1 MGSIDYFLEVGPE
14 GGAPPEAIAASQA
27 AGTGGTS
34 MTVHLTRRAALGGL
48 ALAATAGSASAQT
61 RAFPNRAVRLILP
74 TAPGGSA
81 DIVARILGQGMQET
95 LGQSMVIE
103 PRPGAGGL
111 LASEYVAG
119 QAPDGH
125 ILGFS
130 SLSGAVLNVAMQERP
145 TFDVRRSL
153 TAVSIVGL
161 LPQVIVVNPN
171 LPARTLQELIA
182 LMKAQPGRVTYASSG
197 PGTILHLGVHM
208 LAMRA
213 GTTAEHI
220 PYRGAG
226 PALQDVIAG
235 NVNMM
240 VEGVPSLLP
249 FIRSGTVRALAIC
262 APTRNAGLP
271 DVPTTAEAGL
281 PDFEVANWLAFFVH
295 SATPAPLLK
304 ALEDGIRGAI
314 RIDAVRNRL
323 TEAGLDVVGST
334 AEEAAAYW
342 DQQFRQWVP
351 VVQAS
356 GAKGA

>member
-1 MGSIDYFLEVGPE
+1 MTMQDQPPAGP
-14 GGAPPEAIAASQA
+14 G
-27 AGTGGTS
+27 
-34 MTVHLTRRAALGGL
+34 RRLLLGGL
-48 ALAATAGSASAQT
+48 AALAAGPALAQP
-61 RAFPNRAVRLILP
+61 RAFPSRPVRIILP

-119 QAPDGH
+119 QPADGH
-125 ILGFS
+125 VLGFS
-130 SLSGAVLNVAMQERP
+130 SLSGAVLNIAMQERP
-145 TFDVRRSL
+145 TFDIRRSL
-153 TAVSIVGL
+153 TAVSIAGL

-171 LPARTLQELIA
+171 LPVRTLAELMA
-182 LMKAQPGRVTYASSG
+182 FMRANPGRVTYASSG
-197 PGTILHLGVHM
+197 PGTILHLGVLM

-213 GTTAEHI
+213 ETTAEHI

-240 VEGVPSLLP
+240 MEGVPSLLP
-249 FIRSGTVRALAIC
+249 FIRSGAVRALAVC
-262 APTRNAGLP
+262 SARRNPNLP

-281 PDFEVANWLAFFVH
+281 PDFEVANWLAFFVA
-295 SATPAPLLK
+295 SATPPATLK
-304 ALEDGIRGAI
+304 ALEDGIRGAT
-314 RIDAVRNRL
+314 RMDAVRTRL

-334 AEEAAAYW
+334 AEEAAAFW

-356 GAKGA
+356 GAKG

>member
-1 MGSIDYFLEVGPE
+1 MSK
-14 GGAPPEAIAASQA
+14 APHQDPA
-27 AGTGGTS
+27 
-34 MTVHLTRRAALGGL
+34 HLSRRALLGGL
-48 ALAATAGSASAQT
+48 GVLAAGPALAQSRPPG
-61 RAFPNRAVRLILP
+61 FPNRAVRLILP

-81 DIVARILGQGMQET
+81 DIVARIIGQGMQET

-119 QAPDGH
+119 QPPDGH

-130 SLSGAVLNVAMQERP
+130 SLSGAVLNTAMQERP
-145 TFDVRRSL
+145 TFDPRRAL
-153 TAVSIVGL
+153 AAVSIVGL

-171 LPARTLQELIA
+171 LPVRTLQELIA
-182 LMKAQPGRVTYASSG
+182 LMRAQPGRVTYASSG

-249 FIRSGTVRALAIC
+249 FIRSGAVRALAIC
-262 APTRNAGLP
+262 APTRNPGLP
-271 DVPTTAEAGL
+271 DVPTAAEAGL
-281 PDFEVANWLAFFVH
+281 ADFEVANWLAFFVAA
-295 SATPAPLLK
+295 ATPAPLVK
-304 ALEDGIRGAI
+304 ALEEGIRGAT
-314 RIDAVRNRL
+314 RIEAVRHRL

-334 AEEAAAYW
+334 AEEATAYW
-342 DQQFRQWVP
+342 DQQIRQWVP

-356 GAKGA
+356 GVRG